1 MPRAC
6 HQSPLLVAALLLSA
20 VGLAPLVISG
30 TLFADD
36 SSRSEAQTAGE
47 KRLLDWDLKKT
58 YDLSRSRTDS
68 KSQAPSR
75 SFSTQTFRPGG
86 FETKAFST
94 AAFASPEFLTPEG
107 KNQTKPFSTKPAFSV
122 TSPVLGKSFLPGNAP
137 SAPPK
142 AVPTFATKASS
153 SSKEFAEAARPF
165 QGPEAERKARKYGP
179 GNAPIGGVVEGRRLS
194 IEEVRDILNKSK

>member
-1 MPRAC
+1 MLRAR
-6 HQSPLLVAALLLSA
+6 HQSPLPAAALLLFA
-20 VGLAPLVISG
+20 VALPPLVTSG
-30 TLFADD
+30 TLLADD

-86 FETKAFST
+86 FQTKAFST
-94 AAFASPEFLTPEG
+94 EAFASTEFLTPEG
-107 KNQTKPFSTKPAFSV
+107 KNQTKPFSTKPAFPV
-122 TSPVLGKSFLPGNAP
+122 NSPVLGKSFLPENAAP
-137 SAPPK
+137 VPPK
-142 AVPTFATKASS
+142 AVPTFAAKASS
-153 SSKEFAEAARPF
+153 SPKEFAEAARPF

-179 GNAPIGGVVEGRRLS
+179 GNAPTGGVVEGRRLS
-194 IEEVRDILNKSK
+194 IDEVREILNKSK